1 MNLQDITSADLRLS
15 PLAVPPV
22 ARHADL
28 SLNRANNETL
38 IRHLE
43 RGGIRFLMYGGNA
56 NLYQARVSEYEAL
69 LSMLAEL
76 AGPETWVIPSVG
88 PDFGKM
94 LDQVPV
100 IRRLRFSTAMVLPY
114 AGPMTR
120 RGLLDGLRRFAD
132 LLGKPFVLYIKN
144 DDYLAP
150 AEVRALIDE
159 GRILAIKYASV
170 HADPSDDRY
179 LRALLTEVPPEYII
193 SGIGERP
200 ALVHLREFGLNSFTT
215 GSGCVAPRASASML
229 KAIQQGDWTRAR
241 ELRERFI
248 ALEDLRDASSPIQ
261 VLHDAVS
268 VTVADMGP
276 AMPFLS
282 NADETEMPS
291 IRAAAAALRSVND
304 SLLEA
309 A

>member
-1 MNLQDITSADLRLS
+1 MKLQDITLADLRLS

-22 ARHADL
+22 ARDADL
-28 SLNRANNETL
+28 SLNRANNEAL

-43 RGGIRFLMYGGNA
+43 QGGIRFLMYGGNA

-69 LSMLAEL
+69 LTMLAEL

-88 PDFGKM
+88 PDFGKI
-94 LDQVPV
+94 LDQVPA
-100 IRRLRFSTAMVLPY
+100 IRRLRFPTAMVLPY
-114 AGPMTR
+114 VGPMTR
-120 RGLLDGLRRFAD
+120 RGLLDGLRRFSD
-132 LLGKPFVLYIKN
+132 LLGKPLVLYIKN

-159 GRILAIKYASV
+159 GRILAIKYAAV
-170 HADPSDDRY
+170 HADPADDRY
-179 LRALLTEVPPEYII
+179 LRALLTEVAPEYMI

-215 GSGCVAPRASASML
+215 GSGCVAPRASVEML
-229 KAIQQGDWTRAR
+229 KAIQARDWARAR

-248 ALEDLRDASSPIQ
+248 PLEDLRDASSPIQ

-268 VTVADMGP
+268 TVVADMGP

-282 NADETEMPS
+282 NADEADLPP
-291 IRAAAAALRSVND
+291 IRTAATALREVND
-304 SLLEA
+304 RLLETA
-309 A
+309 

>member
-1 MNLQDITSADLRLS
+1 MKLQDITFADLRLS

-28 SLNRANNETL
+28 SLNRANNEAL

-43 RGGIRFLMYGGNA
+43 QGGIRFLMYGGNA

-88 PDFGKM
+88 PDFGKI

-100 IRRLRFSTAMVLPY
+100 IRRLHFPTAMVLPY
-114 AGPMTR
+114 VGPMTR
-120 RGLLDGLRRFAD
+120 RGLLDGLRRFSD
-132 LLGKPFVLYIKN
+132 LLGKPFVLYVKN

-150 AEVRALIDE
+150 ADVRALIDE
-159 GRILAIKYASV
+159 GRILAIKYAAV

-179 LRALLTEVPPEYII
+179 LRALLTEVPPEYMI

-200 ALVHLREFGLNSFTT
+200 ALVHLQEFGLNSFTT
-215 GSGCVAPRASASML
+215 GSGCVAPRASAEML
-229 KAIQQGDWTRAR
+229 KAIQARDWARAR

-268 VTVADMGP
+268 AAVADMGP

-282 NADETEMPS
+282 NADEADMPP
-291 IRAAAAALRSVND
+291 IRVAATALKAVND
-304 SLLEA
+304 RMLETA
-309 A
+309 